1 MARPSLRDSL
11 MAALSQGTH
20 IETAEKIARGL
31 PPIPEDGAPS
41 PTFPDKNTI
50 IPEIV
55 TDQIPDHN
63 KEQTTEQ
70 PSGQATEQAS
80 NGANTQTTDRASNRA
95 VKKASKGTDNR
106 TGEQAPNPSL
116 QQLSKHSSNQ
126 ATGQA
131 FGQATE
137 QPTEHPLAHP
147 YEQAPEQL
155 AEQAPKQPTARTG
168 KYAWLPLNANQGRI
182 LLFLYEQGNGLTNM
196 DFVVT
201 ETGIAY
207 GTARKAIDVLV
218 SEGYIIR
225 KSQHNGHVFRG
236 FEYTLN
242 NHLCS
247 LYVSRIKEEQPDGQP
262 SWQSFSQQNKQPSG
276 QATGQA
282 NKQTTVSFSSSRINN
297 PTTTEY
303 SLGDPELGYWKAKGL
318 TSRQV
323 EKWAEEF
330 SMDVELVLQ
339 SLKHCRY
346 EMVVLNLEEEKKI
359 ENAMNWFYKVMQRS
373 GFYAR
378 PKEYKSMAEIRAEEM
393 ERAVRDMV
401 EAREREAA
409 AEFELV
415 FQRILDDPGSDEYQQ
430 LFDQISDFEKHSKG
444 KVLEMGLRRVFQAG
458 KEK

>member
-20 IETAEKIARGL
+20 IETAEKIGRGL

-41 PTFPDKNTI
+41 PTFPDENTI

-55 TDQIPDHN
+55 TAQIPDHN
-63 KEQTTEQ
+63 KEQST
-70 PSGQATEQAS
+70 GQATEQAS
-80 NGANTQTTDRASNRA
+80 KGASTQATERASIRA
-95 VKKASKGTDNR
+95 VKLASKGTDNR
-106 TGEQAPNPSL
+106 TGEQATNPSL

-126 ATGQA
+126 STGQA
-131 FGQATE
+131 FGQA
-137 QPTEHPLAHP
+137 TEHPLAHP
-147 YEQAPEQL
+147 YEQLPEQL
-155 AEQAPKQPTARTG
+155 IDQAPKQPTARTG
-168 KYAWLPLNANQGRI
+168 KYAWLPLNANQGMI

-196 DFVVT
+196 DIVVA

-218 SEGYIIR
+218 SEGYIIS
-225 KSQHNGHVFRG
+225 KSQHNGHAFRG

-247 LYVSRIKEEQPDGQP
+247 LYVARIKEEQPDGQP
-262 SWQSFSQQNKQPSG
+262 SWQSFSQPIKQPG
-276 QATGQA
+276 GLATRQA
-282 NKQTTVSFSSSRINN
+282 NKQTTVSFSSRINN

-303 SLGDPELGYWKAKGL
+303 PLADPELGYWKGKGL

-346 EMVVLNLEEEKKI
+346 EMVVLNLEEEKNI

-393 ERAVRDMV
+393 ERTARDMV
-401 EAREREAA
+401 EARERQAA
-409 AEFELV
+409 AEFELE

-430 LFDQISDFEKHSKG
+430 LFDQLSDFEKQLKG
-444 KVLEMGLRRVFQAG
+444 KVFEMGLKRVFQAS
-458 KEK
+458 KDN

>member
-11 MAALSQGTH
+11 MAALTKGTH

-41 PTFPDKNTI
+41 PTLPDESTK
-50 IPEIV
+50 IPDIV
-55 TDQIPDHN
+55 SAQTPDHN
-63 KEQTTEQ
+63 KEQT
-70 PSGQATEQAS
+70 SGQATEQAS
-80 NGANTQTTDRASNRA
+80 KGANTQATDRASIRA
-95 VKKASKGTDNR
+95 VKQASKGADNR
-106 TGEQAPNPSL
+106 AGEQATNPSL

-126 ATGQA
+126 ATGRA

-137 QPTEHPLAHP
+137 QASEQPLPHPL
-147 YEQAPEQL
+147 EQAPEHL
-155 AEQAPKQPTARTG
+155 KEQAPKQPTALTG
-168 KYAWLPLNANQGRI
+168 RYAWLPLNANQGRI

-196 DFVVT
+196 DIVVA

-218 SEGYIIR
+218 SEGYIIS
-225 KSQHNGHVFRG
+225 KSQHNGHAFRG

-262 SWQSFSQQNKQPSG
+262 SWQSFSQPNKQPSG

-303 SLGDPELGYWKAKGL
+303 PLGDPELGYWKAKGL

-346 EMVVLNLEEEKKI
+346 EMVVLNLEEEKNI

-393 ERAVRDMV
+393 ERAARDMV
-401 EAREREAA
+401 EARERQAA
-409 AEFELV
+409 AEFELE
-415 FQRILDDPGSDEYQQ
+415 FQRMIDDPGSDDYQQ
-430 LFDQISDFEKHSKG
+430 LFDQLTDFEKQSTG
-444 KVLEMGLRRVFQAG
+444 KVLEMGLKRVFQAS
-458 KEK
+458 KEP

>member
-1 MARPSLRDSL
+1 MD
-11 MAALSQGTH
+11 
-20 IETAEKIARGL
+20 
-31 PPIPEDGAPS
+31 
-41 PTFPDKNTI
+41 
-50 IPEIV
+50 IV
-55 TDQIPDHN
+55 V
-63 KEQTTEQ
+63 
-70 PSGQATEQAS
+70 A
-80 NGANTQTTDRASNRA
+80 
-95 VKKASKGTDNR
+95 
-106 TGEQAPNPSL
+106 
-116 QQLSKHSSNQ
+116 
-126 ATGQA
+126 
-131 FGQATE
+131 
-137 QPTEHPLAHP
+137 
-147 YEQAPEQL
+147 
-155 AEQAPKQPTARTG
+155 
-168 KYAWLPLNANQGRI
+168 
-182 LLFLYEQGNGLTNM
+182 
-196 DFVVT
+196 

-218 SEGYIIR
+218 SEGYIIS
-225 KSQHNGHVFRG
+225 KSQHNGHAFRG

-262 SWQSFSQQNKQPSG
+262 SWQSLSQQNKQPSG

-303 SLGDPELGYWKAKGL
+303 PLGDPELGYWKGKGL

-346 EMVVLNLEEEKKI
+346 EMVVLNLEEEKNI

-393 ERAVRDMV
+393 ERAARDMV
-401 EAREREAA
+401 EARERQAA
-409 AEFELV
+409 AEFELE
-415 FQRILDDPGSDEYQQ
+415 FQRMIDDPGSDDYQQ
-430 LFDQISDFEKHSKG
+430 LFDQLTDFEKQSKG
-444 KVLEMGLRRVFQAG
+444 KVLEMGLKRVFLAR
-458 KEK
+458 KEP